1 MDAVPAIGG
10 AECPGPGARRP
21 ASLALAFAN
30 GPQGRVFLERQYA
43 AYPFHVCKVLYED
56 PELPGMGTLYMQ
68 SSAGGI
74 YEHDRHA
81 IDIVARPG
89 AMAHVTSQASTIVH
103 SMRDAEARL
112 DLTIEAG
119 RGSLLEVLP
128 DPQILF
134 PESAYVGRTE
144 VSVAND
150 AVVILA
156 ESFLTHDP
164 RGNGGAPSHY
174 RSEIV
179 VKDEAG
185 RILAIDRMALSKQ
198 TFTAP
203 APGVMGAFMAYGAL
217 LVLAPGRSEPL
228 MPERAPE
235 ASLDDGRAL
244 IGVSTLPN
252 GAGQLFRILA
262 ADGAGLKRATLGCWA
277 LARTAV
283 TGHAPRIRRK

>member
-1 MDAVPAIGG
+1 VDAVPAIGG
-10 AECPGPGARRP
+10 TECPGPSARRP
-21 ASLALAFAN
+21 ASLALTFAN

-81 IDIVARPG
+81 IDIVTRPG

-112 DLTIEAG
+112 DLTVQAG
-119 RGSLLEVLP
+119 PGSLLEVLP

-134 PESAYVGRTE
+134 PGSAFAGRTE

-164 RGNGGAPSHY
+164 AGEGGTPLRY

-185 RILAIDRMALSKQ
+185 RILAIDRMALSQQ
-198 TFTAP
+198 TFAAP
-203 APGVMGAFMAYGAL
+203 APGVMGAFMAYGTL
-217 LVLAPGRSEPL
+217 LVLAPGRADKLIPD
-228 MPERAPE
+228 A
-235 ASLDDGRAL
+235 ASVASFDIGSAL
-244 IGVSTLPN
+244 IGTSALPQ

-262 ADGAGLKRATLGCWA
+262 VDGAGLKRASHKCWA
-277 LARTAV
+277 LARLAV
-283 TGHAPRIRRK
+283 TGHAPRSRRK